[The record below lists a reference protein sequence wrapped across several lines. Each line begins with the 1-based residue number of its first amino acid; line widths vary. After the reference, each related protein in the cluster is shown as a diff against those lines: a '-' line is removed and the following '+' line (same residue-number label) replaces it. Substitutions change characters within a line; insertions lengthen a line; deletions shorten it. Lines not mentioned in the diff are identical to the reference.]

1 MQTRRDTM
9 NTDSINSGFEW
20 NTLVQNYEDF
30 QTELDNTAN
39 GINCL
44 KELLLEFHKF
54 EVCYNGF

>member
-1 MQTRRDTM
+1 M
-9 NTDSINSGFEW
+9 NTDSINSGFQW

-54 EVCYNGF
+54 EVC

>member
-1 MQTRRDTM
+1 M

-54 EVCYNGF
+54 EVCHN

>member
-1 MQTRRDTM
+1 M
-9 NTDSINSGFEW
+9 NTDSINSGFQW
-20 NTLVQNYEDF
+20 KTLVQNYEDF

-44 KELLLEFHKF
+44 KELLIEFHKF